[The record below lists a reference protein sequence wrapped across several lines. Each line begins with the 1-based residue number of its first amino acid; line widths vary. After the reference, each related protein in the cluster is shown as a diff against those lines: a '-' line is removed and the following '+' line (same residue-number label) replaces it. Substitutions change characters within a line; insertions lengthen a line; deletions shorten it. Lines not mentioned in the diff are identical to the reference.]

1 MALVIVERHARG
13 IVRVVL
19 NHAEARNAMGE
30 ALRGELLEIL
40 TPLLSE
46 PSTRVLVLASALP
59 NFSVGGDLS
68 RMDTLSDPKEGRK
81 RIQSAHRLV
90 RVLLASAIPMIA
102 EVRGH
107 AVGAGAGLAL
117 VCDTIIMAE
126 GASMGFPF
134 PKVGL
139 APDFAVAYTLPRRIG
154 PAAARQALLYARSY
168 PAAEA
173 LALGLADEVVPDGEL
188 QARAMQRAEE
198 LAALPSLAL
207 QLTKR
212 MLENA
217 GDAQAVL
224 DAEALSQPL
233 CFASD
238 DFREGL
244 EAFRQKRKPLFD
256 PGVV

>member
-1 MALVIVERHARG
+1 MALVTVERHARG
-13 IVRVVL
+13 IVRVVM
-19 NHAEARNAMGE
+19 NHVEARNAMGE
-30 ALRGELLEIL
+30 ALRGELLDL
-40 TPLLSE
+40 LQPLLGES
-46 PSTRVLVLASALP
+46 STRVLVFASALP

-81 RIQSAHRLV
+81 RIQSAHRLL
-90 RVLLASAIPMIA
+90 RLLLATGIPMIA

-117 VCDTIIMAE
+117 LCDTLVMAE
-126 GASMGFPF
+126 GASIGFPF

-139 APDFAVAYTLPRRIG
+139 APDFGVAYTLQRRIG

-168 PAAEA
+168 GAADA
-173 LALGLADEVVPDGEL
+173 LAIGLADEVVPDADL
-188 QARAMQRAEE
+188 QARALQRAEE

-212 MLENA
+212 MLEA
-217 GDAQAVL
+217 STDAEAVL
-224 DAEALSQPL
+224 NAEALSQPL

-244 EAFRQKRKPLFD
+244 EAFRQKRKPHFD
-256 PGVV
+256 PGVA

>member
-1 MALVIVERHARG
+1 MALVTVERHARG
-13 IVRVVL
+13 IVRVVM
-19 NHAEARNAMGE
+19 NHTEARNALGE
-30 ALRGELLEIL
+30 ALRGELLEL
-40 TPLLSE
+40 LQPLLNES
-46 PSTRVLVLASALP
+46 STRVVIFASALP

-68 RMDTLSDPKEGRK
+68 RMDSLSDPKEGRK

-90 RVLLASAIPMIA
+90 RLLLAAGMPMIA

-117 VCDTIIMAE
+117 ICDTVIMAE
-126 GASMGFPF
+126 GASIGFPF

-168 PAAEA
+168 GAAEA
-173 LALGLADEVVPDGEL
+173 RALGLADEGVPDADL
-188 QARAMQRAEE
+188 QSRALLRAEE

-207 QLTKR
+207 QVTKR
-212 MLENA
+212 MLEA
-217 GDAQAVL
+217 SAHAEAVL
-224 DAEALSQPL
+224 NSEALSQPL

-244 EAFRQKRKPLFD
+244 EAFRQKRKPHFD
-256 PGVV
+256 PDIA